1 MPTPYIYK
9 TLFFSLSPVDI
20 GCVPGSIFNVKKNTS
35 NLNLIFCMLHKDG

>member
-20 GCVPGSIFNVKKNTS
+20 GCVPGSIFNVKKKYFEVES
-35 NLNLIFCMLHKDG
+35 DFLHAS